1 MANFAVTVTW
11 SIQGAH
17 DLRDAN
23 AEDALPFSL
32 GSLTPT
38 VDHDPQPIPGSR
50 RRGMPDGHGE
60 AVDVYSYRMVYD
72 SQAVVDG
79 VVASVVRDLTGAIR
93 SNLGAFYSIDV
104 TIDGGRPAN

>member
-17 DLRDAN
+17 DLRAAN
-23 AEDALPFSL
+23 AGDALPFYL

-38 VDHDPQPIPGSR
+38 VDHDPHPIPGSR
-50 RRGMPDGHGE
+50 RRGTPDGQGE
-60 AVDVYSYRMVYD
+60 AVDVHSYCMVYD

-93 SNLGAFYSIDV
+93 SKPGAFYSIDV
-104 TIDGGRPAN
+104 TIDGGWPAS